1 MIGLTG
7 GIGSGKSTVAR
18 LLAER
23 GALVVDA
30 DALAREVVEPGTP
43 GLAAVRTRFGAGVVR
58 SDGSLD
64 RAALGA
70 IVFAD
75 PAARRDLEAIT
86 HPLIRERTRGI
97 IAAAP
102 PGTVVVH
109 DIPLLV
115 ETGVASNYHLVVTV
129 DVDVEE
135 RVRRLVSSR
144 GLAEDDARARI
155 AHQASEAERRAVADV
170 VIDNNGAP
178 DAVVPQVDA
187 LWRRLIAFEGN
198 LGAGRPAVPTAVGTE
213 PTGATERGAGAAGAT
228 EGGVAA
234 TERAAAG
241 ATERGAYEAQAAVT
255 ADAGSTER
263 DVSGV
268 RAAAVVRVLARVA
281 HRLGPVVGPD
291 ATYDSIRSADAPVTG
306 AGEVDD
312 PVADEVLDLV
322 VRVPD
327 LESVPWDRV
336 GKALVLAGLVE
347 TTDGTYAS
355 ADPGLPARLRVL
367 AAR

>member
-43 GLAAVRTRFGAGVVR
+43 GLAAVRERFGAGVVR

-86 HPLIRERTRGI
+86 HPLIRERTRAI

-102 PGTVVVH
+102 AGTITVH

-115 ETGVASNYHLVVTV
+115 ETGVASHYHLVVTV
-129 DVDVEE
+129 DVDPEE
-135 RVRRLVSSR
+135 RVRRLVALR
-144 GLAEDDARARI
+144 GLTEDDARARI
-155 AHQASEAERRAVADV
+155 AHQASEAQRRAVADV

-187 LWRRLIAFEGN
+187 LWRRLVAFAAN
-198 LGAGRPAVPTAVGTE
+198 LGAGRAADPTAEVTA
-213 PTGATERGAGAAGAT
+213 PVDSTGPGAGGAAPASASEASDAGSA
-228 EGGVAA
+228 G
-234 TERAAAG
+234 RAAA
-241 ATERGAYEAQAAVT
+241 T
-255 ADAGSTER
+255 A
-263 DVSGV
+263 
-268 RAAAVVRVLARVA
+268 RVLARIA
-281 HRLGPVVGPD
+281 HRLRPVVGPE
-291 ATYDSIRSADAPVTG
+291 ATYDTHAAYDSLGSAGDQAPG
-306 AGEVDD
+306 
-312 PVADEVLDLV
+312 VAEVLDLV
-322 VRVPD
+322 AWVPD
-327 LESVPWDRV
+327 LESVPWDEVRE
-336 GKALVLAGLVE
+336 ALALAGLVE
-347 TTDGTYAS
+347 TAEGAYAS
-355 ADPGLPARLRVL
+355 ADPGLPARLRIL
-367 AAR
+367 AAE